1 MIKKKFQFIFKTFF
15 QKFFILIY
23 GKVKKLDKFDSIDFK
38 KTILKNIKSDT
49 FPEKKYHIYEISDGR
64 IYTDTVENVA
74 IIKND
79 TIIPNISYQQINS
92 ELKPSECNKVLKIG
106 TPRIKKKFKGN
117 VLSMVQGASGN
128 NYFHFLFDVIVRL
141 KICEEKYNLSNI
153 NYFYVTNELNW
164 QKKIFSI
171 FGIEKEKLIN
181 SEKYRHIQADK
192 IIAVDHP
199 WYHKGK
205 VHDEV
210 KNIPTWIVFW
220 LRNKFLNMAKKFDNN
235 EKIFIDRSESKFKH
249 CQFQNNDEIIS
260 FLKTKDFT
268 SYRVGQLDFF
278 EQIYLFNK
286 AKIIIGPH
294 GAAFANIIFCNPK
307 TNIIEILP
315 ESHPSQKCARLSK
328 ILNLNH
334 LRISTP
340 ELSADEKEFGDIK
353 FGIEEIDKLIKKIT

>member
-1 MIKKKFQFIFKTFF
+1 
-15 QKFFILIY
+15 LN
-23 GKVKKLDKFDSIDFK
+23 KFDSINFK
-38 KTILKNIKSDT
+38 KIILENIKSDT
-49 FPEKKYHIYEISDGR
+49 FPEKKYHIYEILDGR
-64 IYTDTVENVA
+64 IYTDSVENVA

-92 ELKPSECNKVLKIG
+92 ELKSSEFNKVLKIG
-106 TPRIKKKFKGN
+106 TPRIKKKFKGT

-128 NYFHFLFDVIVRL
+128 NYFHFLFDIIVRL
-141 KICEEKYNLSNI
+141 KICEEKYNLSSI

-164 QKKIFSI
+164 QKKIFSL

-210 KNIPTWIVFW
+210 KNIPSWIVLW

-235 EKIFIDRSESKFKH
+235 EKIFIDRSESRFKH

-260 FLKTKDFT
+260 FLKTKGFT
-268 SYRVGQLDFF
+268 SYKVGQLDFF

-294 GAAFANIIFCNPK
+294 GAAFTNIIFCNPK
-307 TNIIEILP
+307 TNIVEILP
-315 ESHPSQKCARLSK
+315 ESHPSQKCTRLCK

-340 ELSADEKEFGDIK
+340 ELSINEKKFGDIR
-353 FGIEEIDKLIKKIT
+353 FDIGEMDKLIKKIT